1 MAVGVSV
8 EVLEKRPTARFREQG
23 PNAKGWSPHQMTKHR
38 SNNSDDPRQPG
49 MIEPDPDNAD
59 PWADPDNDDP
69 WSAGYAAGLRAS
81 GSTHISDD
89 NVDPRVVVVR
99 MLPDEYLD
107 EAIAKSELIELRERV
122 IELGRRVARVE
133 RDYPPRLH

>member
-1 MAVGVSV
+1 M
-8 EVLEKRPTARFREQG
+8 KQP
-23 PNAKGWSPHQMTKHR
+23 
-38 SNNSDDPRQPG
+38 SNNRTNGPRQPG
-49 MIEPDPDNAD
+49 IETPVHRFNGIEVPDNED
-59 PWADPDNDDP
+59 PWC
-69 WSAGYAAGLRAS
+69 AGYAAGLRAS

-107 EAIAKSELIELRERV
+107 EAIAKSELLDLRERV
-122 IELGRRVARVE
+122 LEFDCRMSRVE